1 MHSWQICWVIKGFCG
16 YHRDSWITH
25 FVVMCLV
32 FAVLCHF
39 GLLWR
44 HAVLT
49 TKNLVATVVSTGSL
63 YPLFECEGGMGGGG
77 GGHVSEHV
85 CM

>member
-1 MHSWQICWVIKGFCG
+1 
-16 YHRDSWITH
+16 
-25 FVVMCLV
+25 MCLV

-63 YPLFECEGGMGGGG
+63 YPLFECEGGGGGG
-77 GGHVSEHV
+77 GGHVNEHV
-85 CM
+85 CEYVNRHACLTAKTCAHMHGCLRF